1 MKSSAQGFITGILFN
16 LAVKLIEKYKPE
28 AKKEALEYADK
39 VKDQAFKYA
48 DEKIDEFKTEAKQ
61 ILDGKIKDM
70 MGGVAATMATLG
82 PQLIRNS
89 TEPIKEIIPGTVDD
103 NLIDGLN
110 NVIDDIFRNIFPK

>member
-1 MKSSAQGFITGILFN
+1 MQQFLSGVLFK
-16 LAVKLIEKYKPE
+16 LAVMLIEKYRPQV
-28 AKKEALEYADK
+28 KKEALEYADK

-48 DEKIDEFKTEAKQ
+48 DKKIDEFKIEAKQ

-89 TEPIKEIIPGTVDD
+89 TEPIKEVIPGTVDD

>member
-1 MKSSAQGFITGILFN
+1 MQKFISGILFN
-16 LAVKLIEKYKPE
+16 LAVMLIEKYKPE

-48 DEKIDEFKTEAKQ
+48 DEKIDEFKAEAKN

-103 NLIDGLN
+103 GLINGLN
-110 NVIDDIFRNIFPK
+110 NVIDDIFKNIFPK